1 MRHNGTGAAA
11 HGQGNGSA
19 MINNQATVSIRARV
33 TPMAAAISCAERGW
47 RVIWAPPGSKH
58 PTVKAWQERA
68 TTDVATIERW
78 WTQCPDANVCIVTGQ
93 ASGIWV
99 LDIDDKNGAV
109 GSTTLADLERRYGE
123 LPLTYAVG
131 TGSGGVHYY
140 WAWQGVDFD
149 LGNSAGKLGPGLD
162 TRGNGGQVV
171 APPSRADD
179 SAHTMA
185 YVVLDPR
192 PPVAAPAWLLGL
204 LRPAPRPVT
213 SKPRSPLP
221 SGDVGGI
228 LGWLA
233 SVHPGNQDGALCWAV
248 RALRDEGLSP
258 QEACDQ
264 LRPIVFAWP
273 CSRAP
278 WTERDIQR
286 HLRSAYKGVAA

>member
-1 MRHNGTGAAA
+1 
-11 HGQGNGSA
+11 
-19 MINNQATVSIRARV
+19 
-33 TPMAAAISCAERGW
+33 MAAAISCAERGQ
-47 RVIWAPPGSKH
+47 RVMWAPPGSKH
-58 PTVKAWQERA
+58 PTVKAWQDRA
-68 TTDVATIERW
+68 TTDVATIARW

-109 GSTTLADLERRYGE
+109 GSTTLTDLERRYGE

-140 WAWQGVDFD
+140 WAWQGVDFA
-149 LGNSAGKLGPGLD
+149 LGNSAGKLGPALD

-179 SAHTMA
+179 PAHTMA

-204 LRPAPRPVT
+204 LRPARPVART
-213 SKPRSPLP
+213 AP
-221 SGDVGGI
+221 SGWPAAGGVGRV

-233 SVHPGNQDGALCWAV
+233 SVQPGGQDNALAWVV
-248 RALRDEGLSP
+248 RVLKDDGLSP
-258 QEACDQ
+258 QEAGD
-264 LRPIVFAWP
+264 LLWPVVAAWP

-278 WTERDIQR
+278 WTERDIER
-286 HLRSAYKGVAA
+286 HLRSAYRGVA